1 MLLALLPTLLPIH
14 LWAVWM
20 CRCLYRYRC
29 LLAQEVQACA
39 LPVALL
45 VAGEASSCQLQHHW
59 PLAVLEALSVPALA
73 EEAEVLV

>member
-20 CRCLYRYRC
+20 CRCLYRYHC
-29 LLAQEVQACA
+29 LLAQEVLACA
-39 LPVALL
+39 LLVVLL
-45 VAGEASSCQLQHHW
+45 AVGEASSCQPQHHW
-59 PLAVLEALSVPALA
+59 PLAVPEALSVPALA